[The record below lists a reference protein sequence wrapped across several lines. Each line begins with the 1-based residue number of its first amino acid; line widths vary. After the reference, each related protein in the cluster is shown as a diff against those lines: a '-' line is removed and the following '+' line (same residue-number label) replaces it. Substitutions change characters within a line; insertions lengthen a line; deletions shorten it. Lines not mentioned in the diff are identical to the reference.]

1 MLQIRS
7 FSRNDVN
14 VLFAENNSKNK
25 YNCAKL
31 GTLQEQV
38 LEIVPSEITDG
49 IQSTT
54 EKRL

>member
-7 FSRNDVN
+7 FPRNDVN

-49 IQSTT
+49 IQSTI